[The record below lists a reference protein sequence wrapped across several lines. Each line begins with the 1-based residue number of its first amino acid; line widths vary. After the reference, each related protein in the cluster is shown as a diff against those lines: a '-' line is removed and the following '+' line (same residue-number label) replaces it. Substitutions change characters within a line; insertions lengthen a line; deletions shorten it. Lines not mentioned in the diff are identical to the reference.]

1 MHASDRLKH
10 EEFTKR
16 VGDSCI
22 VEILCICILPIIMH
36 WLRFLVCI
44 RFQLKSKNRLFILT
58 FMDYFFILIPL
69 LLILTFFASYI
80 IIITSICLIICLLWT
95 LLPSVDRFQSPCELN
110 SLSIDILVA
119 DLRSAIYIISCVMI
133 YCIDLPICPRRFAK
147 SELNGISLMDVGTGL
162 FIVASGI
169 SGSKQTFQM
178 NIHPNKPPGKDFIH
192 CTLNSVAP
200 CLILGLFR
208 TLFVQMANYQQS
220 ITEYGIHWNFFY
232 TVGIIRGIS
241 LMVTTKNTFSKYLLG
256 YSIKRQLQFYFLLA
270 GGFLFLSEF
279 LPILLCHEYF
289 KPRWQFNPVTLKF
302 IDENRSTSLLMAN
315 FEGVISLPGYASLYF
330 WALGASSL
338 VRVYFYAASNNTS
351 NKDTDVDTVTRRSLP
366 KIRLRNLF
374 LSCGLF
380 VLGALMCIYMLNG
393 FDMIS
398 RRFANVNYVFS
409 IIFLKVTAFILC
421 ATMFSLLIKFKQNFL
436 IHLVYSPLCLCVNS
450 KGMMYFIASNLLTGF
465 LNSVCFNTLNFLP
478 EEGNL
483 NYSTGTYDNLSWYS
497 SILQFCILLA
507 YTTLSAGFVFLL
519 YYRNNL
525 LKSDFYSK

>member
-16 VGDSCI
+16 VGYTSV
-22 VEILCICILPIIMH
+22 VEILCISIFLIIMH
-36 WLRFLVCI
+36 WLRFLVCTQ
-44 RFQLKSKNRLFILT
+44 FQLKSKNRLFILT

-80 IIITSICLIICLLWT
+80 IIITSVCLIICILWT
-95 LLPSVDRFQSPCELN
+95 ILPSANRFQSPCELN
-110 SLSIDILVA
+110 SLSIDTMVA
-119 DLRSAIYIISCVMI
+119 YLRSEIYVISCVMI

-147 SELNGISLMDVGTGL
+147 SELDSISLMDVGTGF

-169 SGSKQTFQM
+169 SASKQTFQM
-178 NIHPNKPPGKDFIH
+178 NIHPNNKPPGKNFLQ
-192 CTLNSVAP
+192 CMLNSVAP
-200 CLILGLFR
+200 CIILGLLR
-208 TLFVQMANYQQS
+208 TFFVQMTNYQQS
-220 ITEYGIHWNFFY
+220 ITEYGVHWNFFY
-232 TVGIIRGIS
+232 TVGIIRAIS
-241 LMVTTKNTFSKYLLG
+241 LIVTTKNTFSKYLLG
-256 YSIKRQLQFYFLLA
+256 FSMKRQIQFYFLLA
-270 GGFLFLSEF
+270 GAFLFLSEF
-279 LPILLCHEYF
+279 LPILVWHEYF

-315 FEGVISLPGYASLYF
+315 FEGVISLPGYAALYF
-330 WALGASSL
+330 WGLGASSL
-338 VRVYFYAASNNTS
+338 VRIYFYTN
-351 NKDTDVDTVTRRSLP
+351 NKDTDVDTVKTRSLP
-366 KIRLRNLF
+366 KIRLRNLL

-398 RRFANVNYVFS
+398 RRFANANYVFS
-409 IIFLKVTAFILC
+409 IIFLKVTAFIVY

-450 KGMMYFIASNLLTGF
+450 KGMLYFIISNLLTGF

-483 NYSTGTYDNLSWYS
+483 NYYTGTYDNLNWYS
-497 SILQFCILLA
+497 SMLQFCILLA

-519 YYRNNL
+519 YYRNNNL
-525 LKSDFYSK
+525 LKSFNFYSK